1 MDDVREPAGDWPAAV
16 VSLDETLRRLGQRLK
31 SAEADLCTARACYDA
46 LLEASRTYIGVS
58 ELRLPPARLTA
69 QELRVANL
77 VAAGMSNGNI
87 ALALHLSVHTV
98 KTHVKSVLAKLSIR
112 SRWQM
117 AASVEQLSP
126 QQKR

>member
-1 MDDVREPAGDWPAAV
+1 MDDAREPASDWPAAV

-77 VAAGMSNGNI
+77 AAAGMSNGNI
-87 ALALHLSVHTV
+87 ALALHLSIHTV